1 MAFDKRN
8 PMTKHRP
15 AKTRP
20 FALSGWSLQRKLVL
34 AFWLVSVIPTM
45 IAAELAATT
54 LSQIFDSNVR
64 IWLQESTKIVE
75 DEISEILRDNAR
87 VAQLFLR
94 YTHPQVDGFSSR
106 HNRMT
111 TDIADSMGIDVVAL
125 VRNSDHAVMF
135 STAADDIVRQ
145 ISTAPKAV
153 LQTLQ
158 IGGVAT
164 GAVVSTFENEQ
175 DGVAYKLVI
184 ATYLDNSFLTSVSDV
199 HSLDLRLYLAKGDD
213 FSEIFSSQRFENHPA
228 AVPEQIEQILRTTK
242 QPTEQ
247 FTSSYSGIYR
257 PIFNENGDLQGVIF
271 SGLLRHSSLVGL
283 VNQSNLFIL
292 IFLLSSAA
300 SLCVGWLVS
309 QRLTQPLRGLSKG
322 VQAVIAGDYRQ
333 RLPVTGGDELAEL
346 SSTFNHMSERLGELQ
361 NLESQLRRRDRLH
374 ALGEVAMGL
383 AHEIRNP
390 LGIIKTATQLL
401 HRRADLPE
409 TDKRHLEYVVS
420 EVSRINDLITD
431 FLDFA
436 KPSAPLRSTEP
447 ARLLVD
453 ELVGFCAPELASHHI
468 DVHIDD
474 QAPGATLYA
483 DARQLKQAGLN
494 LIVNAIDA
502 MPDGGQLTLGI
513 RREGAYTVISVAD
526 TGTGIEPDMLERI
539 FTPFVTTK
547 ASGTGLGLAKVFS
560 IMENHDGRIECISE
574 KDAGTTFTLYIPAN
588 GKDFDEDSDDT

>member
-1 MAFDKRN
+1 MIKDSR
-8 PMTKHRP
+8 TTH
-15 AKTRP
+15 RP

-45 IAAELAATT
+45 IAAELAAAT
-54 LSQIFDSNVR
+54 LSQIFDNNVR

-94 YTHPQVDGFSSR
+94 YTRAPIDRLSSK
-106 HNRMT
+106 NDKLT
-111 TDIADSMGIDVVAL
+111 NDIADAIGIDVVAL
-125 VRNSDHAVMF
+125 VRNSDHKVVF
-135 STAADDIVRQ
+135 SNAADDIVRQ
-145 ISTAPKAV
+145 ISTATKAV

-158 IGGVAT
+158 VGGVAT
-164 GAVVSTFENEQ
+164 GTVVSTFETEQ
-175 DGVAYKLVI
+175 DGVDYKLVI
-184 ATYLDNSFLTSVSDV
+184 GTYLDSSFLTSVADV
-199 HSLDLRLYLAKGDD
+199 HSLDLRLYLAKANV
-213 FSEIFSSQRFENHPA
+213 FSEIFSTQRFEDHPA
-228 AVPEQIEQILRTTK
+228 AVPEKIEQILRSTK
-242 QPTEQ
+242 QPIEQ
-247 FTSSYSGIYR
+247 FTNRYSGIYR
-257 PIFNENGDLQGVIF
+257 PIFNENGELQGVIF

-283 VNQSNLFIL
+283 VNQSSLFML

-300 SLCVGWLVS
+300 SLAAGWLVS
-309 QRLTQPLRGLSKG
+309 QRLTKPLRGLSKG

-333 RLPVTGGDELAEL
+333 RLPVAGGDELAEL

-361 NLESQLRRRDRLH
+361 HLESQLRRRDRLH

-409 TDKRHLEYVVS
+409 NDKRHLEYVVS
-420 EVSRINDLITD
+420 EVSRINDLITE

-436 KPSAPLRSTEP
+436 KPGEPMRSTQL
-447 ARLLVD
+447 ARPLVD
-453 ELVGFCAPELASHHI
+453 ELAGFCTPELASHNI
-468 DVHIDD
+468 DLRIDD
-474 QAPGATLYA
+474 QAPGITLYA
-483 DARQLKQAGLN
+483 DPRQIKQAGLN

-502 MPDGGQLTLGI
+502 MPDGGRLTLGI
-513 RREGAYTVISVAD
+513 HSDPPYTVISVSD
-526 TGTGIEPDMLERI
+526 TGQGIEPDMLERI

-560 IMENHDGRIECISE
+560 IMESHDGRIECVSE
-574 KDAGTTFTLYIPAN
+574 KDAGATFNLYLPAN
-588 GKDFDEDSDDT
+588 GEDFDESSDDT

>member
-1 MAFDKRN
+1 
-8 PMTKHRP
+8 MTKDRR
-15 AKTRP
+15 ANARP

-54 LSQIFDSNVR
+54 LSTIFDSNVR
-64 IWLQESTKIVE
+64 IWLKESTKIVE
-75 DEISEILRDNAR
+75 DEITEILRGNAR
-87 VAQLFLR
+87 IAQLFLR
-94 YTHPQVDGFSSR
+94 YTRPA
-106 HNRMT
+106 
-111 TDIADSMGIDVVAL
+111 TDRVSTKHDKLAAEIASSMGIDVVAL
-125 VRNSDHAVMF
+125 VRDSDHKVMF
-135 STAADDIVRQ
+135 STVADDIVRQ
-145 ISTAPKAV
+145 ISTEPKAV

-158 IGGVAT
+158 IGGAAT
-164 GAVVSTFENEQ
+164 GTVVSTFETEQ
-175 DGVAYKLVI
+175 AGVGYKLVI
-184 ATYLDNSFLTSVSDV
+184 ATYLDSGFLTSVGDV
-199 HSLDLRLYLAKGDD
+199 HSLDLRLYLAKGDS
-213 FSEIFSSQRFENHPA
+213 FSEIFSSQRFEDHPA
-228 AVPEQIEQILRTTK
+228 AVPEKIEQILRTTK

-247 FTSSYSGIYR
+247 FTNRFSGIYR
-257 PIFNENGDLQGVIF
+257 PILNENGELQGVIF
-271 SGLLRHSSLVGL
+271 SGLLRHTSLVGL
-283 VNQSNLFIL
+283 VNESSLFIL
-292 IFLLSSAA
+292 IFILSSAA
-300 SLCVGWLVS
+300 SLAVGWLVS

-346 SSTFNHMSERLGELQ
+346 SSTFNHMSERLGELH

-420 EVSRINDLITD
+420 EVSRINDLLTE

-436 KPSAPLRSTEP
+436 KPSAPMRSTQP
-447 ARLLVD
+447 ARPMVD
-453 ELVGFCAPELASHHI
+453 ELVGFCAPELASHNI
-468 DVHIDD
+468 DVRIDD
-474 QAPGATLYA
+474 KAPGATIYA

-494 LIVNAIDA
+494 LVVNAIDA
-502 MPDGGQLTLGI
+502 MPEGGRLTLGI
-513 RREGAYTVISVAD
+513 TSDATYTIISISD
-526 TGTGIEPDMLERI
+526 TGQGIEPDMLERI

-560 IMENHDGRIECISE
+560 IMENHDGRIECVSE
-574 KDAGTTFTLYIPAN
+574 KDAGATFSLYIPAN
-588 GKDFDEDSDDT
+588 GEDFDEESNDT

>member
-1 MAFDKRN
+1 MIKN
-8 PMTKHRP
+8 RP
-15 AKTRP
+15 ATARP

-64 IWLQESTKIVE
+64 IWLQESTQIVE
-75 DEISEILRDNAR
+75 DEITEIRRDNAR
-87 VAQLFLR
+87 AAQLFLR
-94 YTHPQVDGFSSR
+94 YTRPPTDRLSSK
-106 HNRMT
+106 HDKLT

-125 VRNSDHAVMF
+125 VRNSDHKVVF

-145 ISTAPKAV
+145 ISTESKAL

-158 IGGVAT
+158 VGGIPT
-164 GAVVSTFENEQ
+164 GTVVSTFETDQ
-175 DGVAYKLVI
+175 DGVDYKLLI
-184 ATYLDNSFLTSVSDV
+184 ATYLDSSFLTSVADV
-199 HSLDLRLYLAKGDD
+199 HSLDLRLYLAKADD
-213 FSEIFSSQRFENHPA
+213 FSEIFSTQRFEDHPA
-228 AVPEQIEQILRTTK
+228 AVPEKIEQTLRSTK
-242 QPTEQ
+242 QPIEQ
-247 FTSSYSGIYR
+247 FTNRYSGIYR
-257 PIFNENGDLQGVIF
+257 PILNESGELQGVIF
-271 SGLLRHSSLVGL
+271 SGLLRHTSLVGL

-300 SLCVGWLVS
+300 SLAVGWIVS
-309 QRLTQPLRGLSKG
+309 QRLTKPLRGLSKG

-333 RLPVTGGDELAEL
+333 RLAVTGGDELAEL

-361 NLESQLRRRDRLH
+361 HLESQLRRRDRLH

-436 KPSAPLRSTEP
+436 KPSAPMRSTQA
-447 ARLLVD
+447 ARPLVD
-453 ELVGFCAPELASHHI
+453 DLVGFCAPELASHNI

-474 QAPGATLYA
+474 QAPGATLHV

-502 MPDGGQLTLGI
+502 MPDGGRLTVAI
-513 RREGAYTVISVAD
+513 SSESPYTVISISD
-526 TGTGIEPDMLERI
+526 TGQGIEPDMLERI

-560 IMENHDGRIECISE
+560 IMEGHEGRIECVSE

-588 GKDFDEDSDDT
+588 GEDFDEGSDDT

>member
-1 MAFDKRN
+1 M
-8 PMTKHRP
+8 MTRDRP
-15 AKTRP
+15 ANARP

-45 IAAELAATT
+45 IAAELAAAT
-54 LSQIFDSNVR
+54 LSRIFDSNVR

-75 DEISEILRDNAR
+75 DEITEILRDNAR
-87 VAQLFLR
+87 VAQLLLR
-94 YTHPQVDGFSSR
+94 YTRPPTDEQSSQR
-106 HNRMT
+106 DKLT
-111 TDIADSMGIDVVAL
+111 TDIAEAMGIDVVAL
-125 VRNSDHAVMF
+125 VRNSDHKVLF
-135 STAADDIVRQ
+135 STATDDIVRQ

-158 IGGVAT
+158 VGGVAT
-164 GAVVSTFENEQ
+164 GTVVSTFETDQ
-175 DGVAYKLVI
+175 DGVDYKLVI
-184 ATYLDNSFLTSVSDV
+184 ATYLDSSFLTSVADV
-199 HSLDLRLYLAKGDD
+199 HSLDLRLYLAKADD
-213 FSEIFSSQRFENHPA
+213 FSEIFSTQRFEDHPA
-228 AVPEQIEQILRTTK
+228 AVPEKIEQILRNTK
-242 QPTEQ
+242 QPIEQ
-247 FTSSYSGIYR
+247 FTNRYSGIYR
-257 PIFNENGDLQGVIF
+257 PILNENGELQGVIF
-271 SGLLRHSSLVGL
+271 SGLLRHTSLVGL
-283 VNQSNLFIL
+283 VNQSNLFLL

-300 SLCVGWLVS
+300 SLAVGWLVS

-333 RLPVTGGDELAEL
+333 RLAVTGGDELAEL

-361 NLESQLRRRDRLH
+361 HLESQLRRRDRLH

-436 KPSAPLRSTEP
+436 KPSAPMRSTQL
-447 ARLLVD
+447 ARPLVD
-453 ELVGFCAPELASHHI
+453 ELIGFCAPELASHNI
-468 DVHIDD
+468 DVRIDD
-474 QAPGATLYA
+474 QAPAATLYA

-502 MPDGGQLTLGI
+502 MPDGGRLTVAI
-513 RREGAYTVISVAD
+513 SSDSSFTVISLSD
-526 TGTGIEPDMLERI
+526 TGQGIEPDMLERI

-560 IMENHDGRIECISE
+560 IMESHDGRIECVSE
-574 KDAGTTFTLYIPAN
+574 KDAGATFTLYIPAN
-588 GKDFDEDSDDT
+588 GADFDEGSDDT

>member
-1 MAFDKRN
+1 MIKDS
-8 PMTKHRP
+8 RP
-15 AKTRP
+15 TARP

-75 DEISEILRDNAR
+75 DEISGILRDNAR
-87 VAQLFLR
+87 AAQLFLR
-94 YTHPQVDGFSSR
+94 YTRPPTDRLSSQ
-106 HNRMT
+106 HDKLSA
-111 TDIADSMGIDVVAL
+111 DIAESMGIDVVAL
-125 VRNSDHAVMF
+125 VRSNDHKVVF

-145 ISTAPKAV
+145 ISIAPKAV

-158 IGGVAT
+158 VGGVPT
-164 GAVVSTFENEQ
+164 GTVVSTFETDQ
-175 DGVAYKLVI
+175 DGVDYKLVI
-184 ATYLDNSFLTSVSDV
+184 ATYLDSSFLTSVADV
-199 HSLDLRLYLAKGDD
+199 HSLDLRLYLAKADD
-213 FSEIFSSQRFENHPA
+213 FSEIFSTQRFEDHPA
-228 AVPEQIEQILRTTK
+228 TVPEKIEQQLRSTK
-242 QPTEQ
+242 QPIEQ
-247 FTSSYSGIYR
+247 STSRYSGVYR
-257 PIFNENGDLQGVIF
+257 PILNEDGDLQGVIF
-271 SGLLRHSSLVGL
+271 SGLLRHTSLVGL

-292 IFLLSSAA
+292 IFILSSAA
-300 SLCVGWLVS
+300 SLAVGWLVS
-309 QRLTQPLRGLSKG
+309 QRLTKPLRGLSNG

-361 NLESQLRRRDRLH
+361 HLESQLRRRDRLH
-374 ALGEVAMGL
+374 VLGEVAMGL

-401 HRRADLPE
+401 HRRADLAE
-409 TDKRHLEYVVS
+409 NDKRHLQYVVS
-420 EVSRINDLITD
+420 EVSRINDLLTD

-436 KPSAPLRSTEP
+436 KPSAPMRSTQL
-447 ARLLVD
+447 ARPLVD
-453 ELVGFCAPELASHHI
+453 ELAGFCAPELASRNI
-468 DVHIDD
+468 DVLVDD
-474 QAPGATLYA
+474 RAPGATLYA

-502 MPDGGQLTLGI
+502 MPDGGRLTLAI
-513 RREGAYTVISVAD
+513 DSDPWHTVISISD
-526 TGTGIEPDMLERI
+526 TGQGIEADMLERM

-560 IMENHDGRIECISE
+560 IMENHDGRVECVSE
-574 KDAGTTFTLYIPAN
+574 KDAGATFSLYIPAN
-588 GKDFDEDSDDT
+588 GEHFEGGSDDT

>member
-1 MAFDKRN
+1 
-8 PMTKHRP
+8 MTKDSRTN
-15 AKTRP
+15 ARP

-94 YTHPQVDGFSSR
+94 YTRPPTDRLANKHDKL
-106 HNRMT
+106 T

-125 VRNSDHAVMF
+125 VRTSDHKVVF

-158 IGGVAT
+158 VGGVAT
-164 GAVVSTFENEQ
+164 GTVVSTFETDQ
-175 DGVAYKLVI
+175 DGVEYKLVI
-184 ATYLDNSFLTSVSDV
+184 ATYLDNSFLTSVADV
-199 HSLDLRLYLAKGDD
+199 HSLDLRLYLAKAND
-213 FSEIFSSQRFENHPA
+213 FSEIFSTQRFEDHPA
-228 AVPEQIEQILRTTK
+228 AVPEKIEQILRSTK
-242 QPTEQ
+242 QPIEQ
-247 FTSSYSGIYR
+247 FTNRYSGIYR
-257 PIFNENGDLQGVIF
+257 PILNENGELQGVIF
-271 SGLLRHSSLVGL
+271 SGLLRHTSLVGL

-300 SLCVGWLVS
+300 SLAVGWLVS
-309 QRLTQPLRGLSKG
+309 QRLTKPLRGLSKG

-361 NLESQLRRRDRLH
+361 HLESQLRRRDRLH

-436 KPSAPLRSTEP
+436 KPSAPMRSTQL
-447 ARLLVD
+447 ARPLVD
-453 ELVGFCAPELASHHI
+453 ELVGFCAPELASHNI
-468 DVHIDD
+468 DVQVED
-474 QAPGATLYA
+474 QSPTATLYA
-483 DARQLKQAGLN
+483 DARQIKQAGLN

-502 MPDGGQLTLGI
+502 MPDGGRLTLGI
-513 RREGAYTVISVAD
+513 SSDRHYTVISISD
-526 TGTGIEPDMLERI
+526 TGQGIEPDMLERI

-560 IMENHDGRIECISE
+560 IMESHDGRIECVSE
-574 KDAGTTFTLYIPAN
+574 KDAGATFTLYIPAN
-588 GKDFDEDSDDT
+588 GEDFDEGSDDT

>member
-1 MAFDKRN
+1 MIKN
-8 PMTKHRP
+8 RP
-15 AKTRP
+15 ATARP

-64 IWLQESTKIVE
+64 IWLQESTQIVE
-75 DEISEILRDNAR
+75 DEITEIRRDNAR
-87 VAQLFLR
+87 AAQLFLR
-94 YTHPQVDGFSSR
+94 YTRPPTDQLSSK
-106 HNRMT
+106 HDKLT

-125 VRNSDHAVMF
+125 VRNSDHKVVF

-145 ISTAPKAV
+145 ISTESKAL

-158 IGGVAT
+158 VGGIPT
-164 GAVVSTFENEQ
+164 GTVVSTFETDQ
-175 DGVAYKLVI
+175 DGVDYKLVI
-184 ATYLDNSFLTSVSDV
+184 ATYLDSSFLTSVADV
-199 HSLDLRLYLAKGDD
+199 HSLDLRLYLAKADD
-213 FSEIFSSQRFENHPA
+213 FSEIFSTQRFEDHPA
-228 AVPEQIEQILRTTK
+228 AVPEKIEQTLRSTK
-242 QPTEQ
+242 QPIEQ
-247 FTSSYSGIYR
+247 FTNRYSGIYR
-257 PIFNENGDLQGVIF
+257 PILNESGELQGVIF
-271 SGLLRHSSLVGL
+271 SGLLRHTSLVGL

-300 SLCVGWLVS
+300 SLAVGWIVS
-309 QRLTQPLRGLSKG
+309 QRLTKPLRGLSKG

-333 RLPVTGGDELAEL
+333 RLAVTGGDELAEL

-361 NLESQLRRRDRLH
+361 HLESQLRRRDRLH

-436 KPSAPLRSTEP
+436 KPSAPMRSTQA
-447 ARLLVD
+447 ARPLVD
-453 ELVGFCAPELASHHI
+453 DLVGFCAPELASHNI

-474 QAPGATLYA
+474 QAPGATLHV

-502 MPDGGQLTLGI
+502 MPDGGRLTVAI
-513 RREGAYTVISVAD
+513 SSESPYTVISISD
-526 TGTGIEPDMLERI
+526 TGQGIEPDMLERI

-560 IMENHDGRIECISE
+560 IMEGHDGRIECVSE

-588 GKDFDEDSDDT
+588 GEDFDEGSDDT

>member
-1 MAFDKRN
+1 MIKN
-8 PMTKHRP
+8 RP
-15 AKTRP
+15 ATARP

-64 IWLQESTKIVE
+64 IWLQESTQIVE
-75 DEISEILRDNAR
+75 DEITEIRRDNAR
-87 VAQLFLR
+87 AAQLFLR
-94 YTHPQVDGFSSR
+94 YTRPPTDRLSSK
-106 HNRMT
+106 HDKLT

-125 VRNSDHAVMF
+125 VRNSDHKVVF

-145 ISTAPKAV
+145 ISTESKAL

-158 IGGVAT
+158 VGGIPT
-164 GAVVSTFENEQ
+164 GTVVSTFETDQ
-175 DGVAYKLVI
+175 DGVDYKLVI
-184 ATYLDNSFLTSVSDV
+184 ATYLDSSFLTSVADV
-199 HSLDLRLYLAKGDD
+199 HSLDLRLYLAKADD
-213 FSEIFSSQRFENHPA
+213 FSEIFSTQRFEDHPA
-228 AVPEQIEQILRTTK
+228 AVPEKIEQTLRSTK
-242 QPTEQ
+242 QPIEQ
-247 FTSSYSGIYR
+247 FTNRYSGIYR
-257 PIFNENGDLQGVIF
+257 PILNESGELQGVIF
-271 SGLLRHSSLVGL
+271 SGLLRHTSLVGL

-300 SLCVGWLVS
+300 SLAVGWIVS
-309 QRLTQPLRGLSKG
+309 QRLTKPLRGLSKG

-333 RLPVTGGDELAEL
+333 RLAVTGGDELAEL

-361 NLESQLRRRDRLH
+361 HLESQLRRRDRLH

-436 KPSAPLRSTEP
+436 KPSAPMRSTQA
-447 ARLLVD
+447 ARPLVD
-453 ELVGFCAPELASHHI
+453 DLVGFCAPELASHNI

-474 QAPGATLYA
+474 QAPGATLHV

-502 MPDGGQLTLGI
+502 MPDGGRLTVAI
-513 RREGAYTVISVAD
+513 SSESPYTVISISD
-526 TGTGIEPDMLERI
+526 TGQGIEPDMLERI

-560 IMENHDGRIECISE
+560 IMEGHDGRIECVSE

-588 GKDFDEDSDDT
+588 GEDFDEGSDDT

>member
-1 MAFDKRN
+1 
-8 PMTKHRP
+8 MTKDPR
-15 AKTRP
+15 ATTRP

-87 VAQLFLR
+87 AAQLFLR
-94 YTHPQVDGFSSR
+94 YTRPPTDRLSSK
-106 HNRMT
+106 HDKLT
-111 TDIADSMGIDVVAL
+111 SDIADSMGIDVVAL
-125 VRNSDHAVMF
+125 VRNSDHKVVF

-145 ISTAPKAV
+145 ISTEPKAV

-158 IGGVAT
+158 VGGVAT
-164 GAVVSTFENEQ
+164 GTVVSTFETDQ
-175 DGVAYKLVI
+175 DGVDYKLVI
-184 ATYLDNSFLTSVSDV
+184 ATYLDSSFLTSVADV
-199 HSLDLRLYLAKGDD
+199 HSLDLRLYLAKAND
-213 FSEIFSSQRFENHPA
+213 FSEIFSTQRFEDHPA
-228 AVPEQIEQILRTTK
+228 AVPEKIEQILRNTK
-242 QPTEQ
+242 QPIEQ
-247 FTSSYSGIYR
+247 FTNRYSGIYR
-257 PIFNENGDLQGVIF
+257 PILNESGELQGVIF
-271 SGLLRHSSLVGL
+271 SGLLRHTSLVGL

-300 SLCVGWLVS
+300 SLAVGWFVS
-309 QRLTQPLRGLSKG
+309 QRLTKPLRGLSKG

-346 SSTFNHMSERLGELQ
+346 SSTFNHMSERLAELQ
-361 NLESQLRRRDRLH
+361 HLESQLRRRDRLH

-436 KPSAPLRSTEP
+436 KPSAPMRSTQA
-447 ARLLVD
+447 ARPLVD
-453 ELVGFCAPELASHHI
+453 ELIGFCAPELASHNI
-468 DVHIDD
+468 DVRIDD
-474 QAPGATLYA
+474 QTPGATLHA

-502 MPDGGQLTLGI
+502 MPDGGRLTVGI
-513 RREGAYTVISVAD
+513 SSDEHYTVISVCD
-526 TGTGIEPDMLERI
+526 TGQGIEPDMLERI

-560 IMENHDGRIECISE
+560 IMESHDGRIECVSE

-588 GKDFDEDSDDT
+588 GEDFDEGSDDT

>member
-1 MAFDKRN
+1 
-8 PMTKHRP
+8 
-15 AKTRP
+15 
-20 FALSGWSLQRKLVL
+20 
-34 AFWLVSVIPTM
+34 
-45 IAAELAATT
+45 
-54 LSQIFDSNVR
+54 
-64 IWLQESTKIVE
+64 
-75 DEISEILRDNAR
+75 
-87 VAQLFLR
+87 
-94 YTHPQVDGFSSR
+94 
-106 HNRMT
+106 
-111 TDIADSMGIDVVAL
+111 MGIDVVAL
-125 VRNSDHAVMF
+125 VRNSDHKVVF

-145 ISTAPKAV
+145 ISTESKAL

-158 IGGVAT
+158 VGGIPT
-164 GAVVSTFENEQ
+164 GTVVSTFETDQ
-175 DGVAYKLVI
+175 DGVDYKLVI
-184 ATYLDNSFLTSVSDV
+184 ATYLDSSFLTSVADV
-199 HSLDLRLYLAKGDD
+199 HSLDLRLYLAKADD
-213 FSEIFSSQRFENHPA
+213 FSEIFSTQRFEDHPA
-228 AVPEQIEQILRTTK
+228 AVPEKIEQTLRSTK
-242 QPTEQ
+242 QPIEQ
-247 FTSSYSGIYR
+247 FTNRYSGIYR
-257 PIFNENGDLQGVIF
+257 PILNESGELQGVIF
-271 SGLLRHSSLVGL
+271 SGLLRHTSLVGL

-300 SLCVGWLVS
+300 SLAVGWIVS
-309 QRLTQPLRGLSKG
+309 QRLTKPLRGLSKG

-333 RLPVTGGDELAEL
+333 RLAVTGGDELAEL

-361 NLESQLRRRDRLH
+361 HLESQLRRRDRLH

-436 KPSAPLRSTEP
+436 KPSAPMRSTQA
-447 ARLLVD
+447 ARPLVD
-453 ELVGFCAPELASHHI
+453 DLVGFCAPELASHNI

-474 QAPGATLYA
+474 QAPGATLHV

-502 MPDGGQLTLGI
+502 MPDGGRLTVAI
-513 RREGAYTVISVAD
+513 SSESPYTVISISD
-526 TGTGIEPDMLERI
+526 TGQGIEPDMLERI

-560 IMENHDGRIECISE
+560 IMEGHDGRIECVSE

-588 GKDFDEDSDDT
+588 GEDFDEGSDDT

>member
-1 MAFDKRN
+1 
-8 PMTKHRP
+8 MTRKDRRTP
-15 AKTRP
+15 RP
-20 FALSGWSLQRKLVL
+20 FAISRWSLQRKLVL
-34 AFWLVSVIPTM
+34 AFWMVSVIPTM

-75 DEISEILRDNAR
+75 DEITETLHDNAR
-87 VAQLFLR
+87 IAQLFLR
-94 YTHPQVDGFSSR
+94 YAKPPTD
-106 HNRMT
+106 HNAAKHDKLT
-111 TDIADSMGIDVVAL
+111 ADIADSMGIDVVAL
-125 VRNSDHAVMF
+125 IRKRDHQVVF
-135 STAADDIVRQ
+135 STAADDIVGQ
-145 ISTAPKAV
+145 ISLAHNAV

-158 IGGVAT
+158 VGGVAT
-164 GAVVSTFENEQ
+164 GAVVSTFQ
-175 DGVAYKLVI
+175 TTLDGIDYQLLI
-184 ATYLDNSFLTSVSDV
+184 ATYLDASFLTSVADV
-199 HSLDLRLYLAKGDD
+199 HSLDLRLYLAKAND
-213 FSEIFSSQRFENHPA
+213 FAEIFATQRFEDHPTQ
-228 AVPEQIEQILRTTK
+228 VPEKIENILRDTR

-247 FTSSYSGIYR
+247 FTSRYSGLYR
-257 PIFNENGDLQGVIF
+257 PIFNDSGELVGVIF

-300 SLCVGWLVS
+300 SLAVGWLVS
-309 QRLTQPLRGLSKG
+309 KRLTMPLRGLSKG

-333 RLPVTGGDELAEL
+333 RVPVIGGDELAEL

-361 NLESQLRRRDRLH
+361 HLEAQLRRRDRLH

-409 TDKRHLEYVVS
+409 GDKRHLEYVIS

-436 KPSAPLRSTEP
+436 KPSAPIRSTLL
-447 ARLLVD
+447 ARPLME
-453 ELVGFCAPELASHHI
+453 ELIGFCEPELASHKI
-468 DVHIDD
+468 DAQIDD

-483 DARQLKQAGLN
+483 DARQLKQACLN
-494 LIVNAIDA
+494 LILNAIDA
-502 MPDGGQLTLGI
+502 MPAGGRLTLGI
-513 RREGAYTVISVAD
+513 AQDAEHTILRVTD
-526 TGTGIEPDMLERI
+526 TGQGIEPDMLERI

-560 IMENHDGRIECISE
+560 IMENHDGHIECSSE
-574 KDAGTTFTLYIPAN
+574 IDAGATFSLYIPAK
-588 GKDFDEDSDDT
+588 GEDDEEDDEDEQKAQP

>member
-1 MAFDKRN
+1 
-8 PMTKHRP
+8 MTQESP
-15 AKTRP
+15 VTARP

-75 DEISEILRDNAR
+75 DEISEILHENAR
-87 VAQLFLR
+87 AAQLFLR
-94 YTHPQVDGFSSR
+94 YTRPPTDRLSTR
-106 HNRMT
+106 HDQLT
-111 TDIADSMGIDVVAL
+111 ADIADSMGIDVVAL
-125 VRNSDHAVMF
+125 VRNSDHKVLF
-135 STAADDIVRQ
+135 STVSDDITRQ

-158 IGGVAT
+158 VGGVAT
-164 GAVVSTFENEQ
+164 GTVVSTFETEQ
-175 DGVAYKLVI
+175 QGIDYKLVV
-184 ATYLDNSFLTSVSDV
+184 ATYLDSSFLTSVADV
-199 HSLDLRLYLAKGDD
+199 HSLDLRLYLAKAND
-213 FSEIFSSQRFENHPA
+213 FSEVFSTQRFEDHPA
-228 AVPEQIEQILRTTK
+228 TVPENIEQILRTTK
-242 QPTEQ
+242 QPIEQ
-247 FTSSYSGIYR
+247 FTNRYSGIYQ
-257 PIFNENGDLQGVIF
+257 PIFNENGQLQGVIF
-271 SGLLRHSSLVGL
+271 SGLLRHTSLVGL

-300 SLCVGWLVS
+300 SLAVGWLVS
-309 QRLTQPLRGLSKG
+309 QRLTKPLRGLSKG

-333 RLPVTGGDELAEL
+333 RLTVTGGDELAEL

-361 NLESQLRRRDRLH
+361 HLESQLRRRDRLH

-436 KPSAPLRSTEP
+436 KPSAPMRSTQL
-447 ARLLVD
+447 ARPLVD
-453 ELVGFCAPELASHHI
+453 ELIGFCAPELASHHI
-468 DVHIDD
+468 EVVIEDR
-474 QAPGATLYA
+474 APAATLYA

-502 MPDGGQLTLGI
+502 MPEGGRLTVGI
-513 RREGAYTVISVAD
+513 SSEQHYTVIRITD
-526 TGTGIEPDMLERI
+526 TGQGIAPDMLERI

-560 IMENHDGRIECISE
+560 IMESHDGRIECVSE
-574 KDAGTTFTLYIPAN
+574 KEAGATFTLYIPAN
-588 GKDFDEDSDDT
+588 GEPFDRGSDDT

>member
-1 MAFDKRN
+1 M
-8 PMTKHRP
+8 MTQDPRP
-15 AKTRP
+15 TTRP

-87 VAQLFLR
+87 AAQLFLR
-94 YTHPQVDGFSSR
+94 YTRPPIDRLSVRNDKLTS
-106 HNRMT
+106 
-111 TDIADSMGIDVVAL
+111 DIADSMGIDVVAL
-125 VRNSDHAVMF
+125 VRNNDHAVLF
-135 STAADDIVRQ
+135 STVADDIVRQ

-158 IGGVAT
+158 VGGVAT
-164 GAVVSTFENEQ
+164 GTVVSTFETEQ
-175 DGVAYKLVI
+175 EGIGYKLIVG
-184 ATYLDNSFLTSVSDV
+184 TYLDSSFLTSVADV
-199 HSLDLRLYLAKGDD
+199 HSLDLRLYLARTND
-213 FSEIFSSQRFENHPA
+213 FSEIFSTQRFEDHPA
-228 AVPEQIEQILRTTK
+228 SVPEKIEQILRSTK
-242 QPTEQ
+242 QPIEQ
-247 FTSSYSGIYR
+247 FTSRYSGIYR
-257 PIFNENGDLQGVIF
+257 PILNENGELQGVIF
-271 SGLLRHSSLVGL
+271 SGLLRHNSLLGL
-283 VNQSNLFIL
+283 VNQSSLFIV

-300 SLCVGWLVS
+300 SLTVGWLVS
-309 QRLTQPLRGLSKG
+309 QRLTKPLRGLSRG

-333 RLPVTGGDELAEL
+333 RLPVDGGDELAEL

-361 NLESQLRRRDRLH
+361 HLESQLRRRDRLH

-409 TDKRHLEYVVS
+409 SDKRHLEYVVS
-420 EVSRINDLITD
+420 EVSRINDLITE

-436 KPSAPLRSTEP
+436 KPSPPMRSTQS
-447 ARLLVD
+447 ARSLVD
-453 ELVGFCAPELASHHI
+453 ELAGFCAPELATHNI
-468 DVHIDD
+468 DVRIDD
-474 QAPGATLYA
+474 QAPGATVHA

-502 MPDGGQLTLGI
+502 MPDGGRLTLTI
-513 RREGAYTVISVAD
+513 NSDAPYTVISIAD
-526 TGTGIEPDMLERI
+526 TGQGIAPDMLERI

-547 ASGTGLGLAKVFS
+547 ASGTGLGLAKVYS
-560 IMENHDGRIECISE
+560 IMESHGGRIECASE
-574 KDAGTTFTLYIPAN
+574 MNAGATFSLYIPAN
-588 GKDFDEDSDDT
+588 GEDSDEGSNDA

>member
-1 MAFDKRN
+1 MIKN
-8 PMTKHRP
+8 RP
-15 AKTRP
+15 ATARP

-64 IWLQESTKIVE
+64 IWLQESTQIVE
-75 DEISEILRDNAR
+75 DEITEIRRDNAR
-87 VAQLFLR
+87 AAQLFLR
-94 YTHPQVDGFSSR
+94 YTRPPTDRLSSK
-106 HNRMT
+106 HDKLT

-125 VRNSDHAVMF
+125 VRNSDHKVVF

-145 ISTAPKAV
+145 ISTESKAL

-158 IGGVAT
+158 VGGIPT
-164 GAVVSTFENEQ
+164 GTVVSTFETDQ
-175 DGVAYKLVI
+175 DGIDYKLVI
-184 ATYLDNSFLTSVSDV
+184 ATYLDSSFLTSVADV
-199 HSLDLRLYLAKGDD
+199 HSLDLRLYLAKADD
-213 FSEIFSSQRFENHPA
+213 FSEIFSTQRFEDHPA
-228 AVPEQIEQILRTTK
+228 AVPEKIEQTLRSTK
-242 QPTEQ
+242 QPIEQ
-247 FTSSYSGIYR
+247 FTNRYSGIYR
-257 PIFNENGDLQGVIF
+257 PILNESGELQGVIF
-271 SGLLRHSSLVGL
+271 SGLLRHTSLVGL

-300 SLCVGWLVS
+300 SLAVGWIVS
-309 QRLTQPLRGLSKG
+309 QRLTKPLRGLSKG

-333 RLPVTGGDELAEL
+333 RLAVTGGDELAEL

-361 NLESQLRRRDRLH
+361 HLESQLRRRDRLH

-436 KPSAPLRSTEP
+436 KPSAPMRSTQA
-447 ARLLVD
+447 ARPLVD
-453 ELVGFCAPELASHHI
+453 DLIGFCAPELASHNI

-474 QAPGATLYA
+474 QAPGATLHV

-502 MPDGGQLTLGI
+502 MPDGGRLTVAI
-513 RREGAYTVISVAD
+513 SSESPYTVISISD
-526 TGTGIEPDMLERI
+526 TGQGIEPDMLERI

-560 IMENHDGRIECISE
+560 IMEGHDGRIECVSE

-588 GKDFDEDSDDT
+588 GEDFDEGSDDT